1 MLSPAVP
8 SPTAL
13 PIPAL
18 PPSAVP
24 AEAPYP
30 TVAAAADVAIP
41 GPNIA
46 DLLPSLGMLG
56 GMALAAFGALAAACL
71 VGYSP
76 TRLAE
81 LLANRGRQEL
91 AAELDRRDTE
101 YLVVASL
108 YSTCGWVLSLVSL
121 SQAVPP
127 SGLPWA
133 MLVFVGV
140 MVLLAGSLPTAV
152 AQVRAE
158 RALLLVLPAMRPTWF
173 ALRWPLVLP
182 LMATTRLVLRSM
194 GLQRPRKTD
203 PAEVKEQ
210 VLAAVADAVAD
221 TDADDSLPDSERTWI
236 GNIVG
241 LKDLQVSTLMTPR
254 PDIVAFPES
263 LSLGDAVQKA
273 LEHGFSRY
281 PVYRD
286 RIDEVVGV
294 FNVKDA
300 LALAKGDRAA
310 AAQPVRTMLREPLF
324 VPETTGAAQ
333 LLKRF
338 QAGNQHLAVV
348 IDEYGTTVGIV
359 TVEDVVEQIV
369 GDIGDE
375 YDPPAAATD
384 ATAVRV
390 VEAGRVL
397 ELPAR
402 TVVAEVNEL
411 LGTSLPE
418 SGDWETVA
426 GLVIARLNHIPTV
439 GETVVVDNVEFRVLQ
454 ADDRRVHLLRATLL
468 SPEVAEERG

>member
-8 SPTAL
+8 SPTAV
-13 PIPAL
+13 L
-18 PPSAVP
+18 PPTLPPCAAA
-24 AEAPYP
+24 AEDPYP
-30 TVAAAADVAIP
+30 TFVAAADVVIP
-41 GPNIA
+41 GPTIA
-46 DLLPSLGMLG
+46 DLLPGLGIVG

-76 TRLAE
+76 TRLSE
-81 LLANRGRQEL
+81 LLASRGQQ
-91 AAELDRRDTE
+91 ACADELDRRDTE

-121 SQAVPP
+121 SQAVHA

-133 MLVFVGV
+133 MFVFVGV

-152 AQVRAE
+152 AQVRAD
-158 RALLLVLPAMRPTWF
+158 RALLLVLPALRPTWF
-173 ALRWPLVLP
+173 VLRWPLVLP
-182 LMATTRLVLRSM
+182 LMATTRLLLRAM
-194 GLQRPRKTD
+194 GLQRTRKPDT
-203 PAEVKEQ
+203 AEVKEQ

-254 PDIVAFPES
+254 PDILAFPES
-263 LSLGDAVQKA
+263 MTLGDAVQKA

-286 RIDEVVGV
+286 RIDEIVGV

-333 LLKRF
+333 LLRRF

-375 YDPPAAATD
+375 YDPPSAASD
-384 ATAVRV
+384 GTAVRV

-402 TVVAEVNEL
+402 TEVATVNEQ

-418 SGDWETVA
+418 TGDWETVA

-439 GETVVVDNVEFRVLQ
+439 GEAVVVDNVEFKVLQ